1 MRLFVFGIGYSARS
15 CIELLKKRCDWIGG
29 TTRSI
34 EKATELKKN
43 GIKAFIFDGNA
54 RTSEI
59 RNAIKESTH
68 LLVSIAPSKSG
79 DCVIQNFSN
88 EITNSAI
95 EWIGYLS
102 TVGVYGNHNGDW
114 VDENTE
120 CRPVSNRSI
129 WRVEAE
135 SEWNKLA
142 NQNNLPISI
151 LRLAGI
157 YGPGRNAFVNLT
169 NGTAKRI
176 VKPGQVFNRIHVED
190 IAGAVTYS
198 IDQTFNGI
206 LNVSDGNPCP
216 PQEVVT
222 FAAKLLGVDPPAVE
236 PFENAKIST
245 MARSFYS
252 ENKRVSNQK
261 LRTLLNY
268 KLKFPNYQVALKHLI
283 KSNWHQQ

>member
-1 MRLFVFGIGYSARS
+1 MRLFVFGIGFTARS

-29 TTRSI
+29 TTRSY
-34 EKATELKKN
+34 EKARELEKK
-43 GIKAFIFDGNA
+43 GINAFIFDGNSK
-54 RTSEI
+54 TSEI
-59 RNAIKESTH
+59 CSAIKNSTH
-68 LLVSIAPSKSG
+68 LLVSIAPSESG
-79 DCVIQNFSN
+79 DCVIQNYSN
-88 EITNSAI
+88 EIIDSAI

-102 TVGVYGNHNGDW
+102 TVGVYGNHNGEW
-114 VDENTE
+114 VDEKTE
-120 CRPVSNRSI
+120 CRPVSSRSI
-129 WRVEAE
+129 WRANAE
-135 SEWNKLA
+135 SKWNELA
-142 NQNNLPISI
+142 IQSNLPISI

-157 YGPGRNAFVNLT
+157 YGPGRNAFLNLS

-190 IAGAVTYS
+190 IAGAVTHS

-222 FAAKLLGVDPPAVE
+222 FAAKLLGVNPPKVE
-236 PFENAKIST
+236 LFASAKISA

-283 KSNWHQQ
+283 KGNWRGE